1 MPVKEI
7 VTPGDT
13 SVVTT
18 RADIIFPIAILPT
31 TIDTIHIPIG
41 IAATLTVAGC
51 ALVSFLISRSTWG
64 RNRRHFMPINTY
76 ASTRSSLGAPR
87 YSLPAATLEASR
99 LGQLPNALKKIA
111 KLLRGRRPLLAW
123 RALGAVSVTKGG
135 YTSVQVD

>member
-7 VTPGDT
+7 VTTGDT

-18 RADIIFPIAILPT
+18 RADIIFTIAILPT

-51 ALVSFLISRSTWG
+51 ALVSFLINRGTRG

-76 ASTRSSLGAPR
+76 ASTRRSLGEPR
-87 YSLPAATLEASR
+87 HSLPAATLE
-99 LGQLPNALKKIA
+99 P
-111 KLLRGRRPLLAW
+111 
-123 RALGAVSVTKGG
+123 AVSANCPMP
-135 YTSVQVD
+135 